1 MKAESGELRQIIL
14 EECLCLSPEQQE
26 EAFKILRR
34 LKRDLRLSGHESL
47 EGPEEV
53 CRQAATSAPPQS
65 VS

>member
-26 EAFKILRR
+26 EAIKILRR
-34 LKRDLRLSGHESL
+34 LRYGLRSSGRELL
-47 EGPEEV
+47 EEPEEA
-53 CRQAATSAPPQS
+53 CRQAVTAIPPQS